1 MNKLILHILINILEG
16 MVLLVKYYNNIPQ
29 DLKDGYKKY
38 SDKTIEI
45 INKNIEKF

>member
-16 MVLLVKYYNNIPQ
+16 MVLLVRYYNNIPQ

-38 SDKTIEI
+38 
-45 INKNIEKF
+45 